1 MFSHLFR
8 ALKASKSNAL
18 PEPDEK
24 LALGALLVR
33 VAKSDRNYNVKEI
46 QRIDRIFQRLYDLN
60 PVEAAKMR
68 AVCEKMEEHAP
79 HMDVFSEMIREGV
92 DFDDRLGALETM
104 WEVALSDGQ
113 ERPEELSVVESAR
126 TALGLSE
133 ADSLQARVAA
143 VHTIEQVQRRAAD
156 DQ

>member
-8 ALKASKSNAL
+8 AIKTSKSNEL

-33 VAKSDRNYNVKEI
+33 VAKSDNNYNVKEI

-68 AVCEKMEEHAP
+68 AICEKMEEHAP

-92 DFDDRLGALETM
+92 DFEDRQGALETM
-104 WEVALSDGQ
+104 WEVALSDGH
-113 ERPEELSVVESAR
+113 ERAEELDVVERAKI
-126 TALGLSE
+126 ALGLSE
-133 ADSLQARVAA
+133 ADSLQARATAA
-143 VHTIEQVQRRAAD
+143 QTIERVRGRAAG

>member
-8 ALKASKSNAL
+8 SLKGNKPKDL

-24 LALGALLVR
+24 LALGAILVR

-46 QRIDRIFQRLYDLN
+46 QRIDRIFSQMYGLN
-60 PVEAAKMR
+60 VVQAAKMR
-68 AVCEKMEEHAP
+68 ATCEKLEEHAP

-92 DFDDRLGALETM
+92 DFDDRLAALEAM
-104 WEVALSDGQ
+104 WQVALAD
-113 ERPEELSVVESAR
+113 ETEKPEELDVIERAK

-133 ADSLQARVAA
+133 ADNLLARANAA
-143 VHTIEQVQRRAAD
+143 RTLDATG
-156 DQ
+156 

>member
-8 ALKASKSNAL
+8 SIKGNKPKDL

-46 QRIDRIFQRLYDLN
+46 QRIDRIFQQIHGLN
-60 PVEAAKMR
+60 PVAAAKMR
-68 AVCEKMEEHAP
+68 ALCEKLEAHAP

-92 DFDDRLGALETM
+92 DFDDRLAALEAM
-104 WEVALSDGQ
+104 WQVALADGA
-113 ERPEELSVVESAR
+113 EKPEELDVVDRAKH
-126 TALGLSE
+126 ALGLSE
-133 ADSLQARVAA
+133 ADNLLARTSAA
-143 VHTIEQVQRRAAD
+143 RAVSPP
-156 DQ
+156 QT